1 MNSQRLIFSN
11 SFVGMGGIPSVT
23 TEAGFFDDEVGTEGT
38 GGDTNDGRV
47 GKLEVSNGST
57 GRGGKEGWYDPKG
70 TNNTQFQVL
79 NWQSGA
85 GVGQLDC
92 YLGTVIVNNIKCIQ
106 DHPSAGLAMEQ

>member
-70 TNNTQFQVL
+70 TNNT
-79 NWQSGA
+79 
-85 GVGQLDC
+85 
-92 YLGTVIVNNIKCIQ
+92 
-106 DHPSAGLAMEQ
+106 